1 MPYIVQ
7 LIEHITKLIN
17 INTERSLTDLVLY
30 DLIICGIKEITE
42 VKHAIKPNIAIII
55 LPLMFTKIALTTL
68 TTESNIG
75 YNAETLERIYK
86 EIIILLDK
94 KPKNLMFL

>member
-55 LPLMFTKIALTTL
+55 LPLMFTNSLIQQLWLITDFNS
-68 TTESNIG
+68 E
-75 YNAETLERIYK
+75 
-86 EIIILLDK
+86 
-94 KPKNLMFL
+94 

>member
-42 VKHAIKPNIAIII
+42 VKDAIKPNIAIII
-55 LPLMFTKIALTTL
+55 LTLMFTNSLIQQLWLITD
-68 TTESNIG
+68 SNS
-75 YNAETLERIYK
+75 R
-86 EIIILLDK
+86 
-94 KPKNLMFL
+94 